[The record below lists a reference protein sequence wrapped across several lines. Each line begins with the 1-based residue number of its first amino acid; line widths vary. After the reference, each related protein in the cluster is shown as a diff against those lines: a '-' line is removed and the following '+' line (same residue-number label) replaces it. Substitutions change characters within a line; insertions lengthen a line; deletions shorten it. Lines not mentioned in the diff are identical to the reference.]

1 MLLRFAPTT
10 GVLAVMA
17 ALALAG
23 CADMGNIK
31 PQSHTL
37 PANSLKA
44 GAAIHAAQPAAW
56 PTEAWWEALGDA
68 QLNKLVESAIA
79 DSPTLKVAEARVRQA
94 EAVAGIYKAVT
105 LPRVDASASS
115 TRQQFPTHGSVP
127 PPLAGNWAWYNSA
140 TVTASHDLDLWG
152 RNRDLW
158 AAALDDTQ
166 VASAEAQASRLTL
179 ETAVVR
185 TYIQLWY
192 DYRLLDSVRDS
203 LKQRETILDIT
214 RRRHS
219 AGLASA
225 IDVTTVETTLPA
237 GRRQEEQIEESIAL
251 LRNQLAALI
260 GKGPG
265 DGDTISRP
273 ALTLNAAT
281 GLPSSLPAELV
292 GRRPDLT
299 AQRWRVESA
308 SYGIEASKAAFY
320 PNINIVA
327 FAGLQSFGFS
337 RFLQADAL
345 TRGISPAISLPIF
358 EGGRLRS
365 QLGAQTAAYDAA
377 VEQYNGTL
385 VHALLEV
392 ANTVTQMQSVEAQQ
406 KLAEE
411 ALATARRSHDLAYR
425 SFRAGITDSVTV
437 LSARLTQLGEEEQLA
452 KVEMERLD
460 NYASLMSALGGG
472 LKMSLP

>member
-1 MLLRFAPTT
+1 MKLRQLALTT
-10 GVLAVMA
+10 MALAV
-17 ALALAG
+17 LAG

-37 PANSLKA
+37 PADSLKTSA
-44 GAAIHAAQPAAW
+44 TMRAAKPAAW
-56 PTEAWWEALGDA
+56 PKDAWWEALGDA
-68 QLNKLVESAIA
+68 QLNRLVTAAIA
-79 DSPTLKVAEARVRQA
+79 DNPSLKVAQARVRQA
-94 EAVAGIYKAVT
+94 DAVAGIYKSAT
-105 LPRVDASASS
+105 LPRVDANAST
-115 TRQQFPTHGSVP
+115 TRQQFPTHASVP

-140 TVTASHDLDLWG
+140 TVTASYDLDVWG

-158 AAALDDTQ
+158 AAALDDSQ
-166 VASAEAQASRLTL
+166 VASAEEQQSRLSL

-192 DYRLLDSVRDS
+192 EYRLLDHVRDS
-203 LKQRETILDIT
+203 LKQREQILDIT
-214 RRRHS
+214 RRRHT

-237 GRRQEEQIEESIAL
+237 GRRQEEQIDDSINL

-265 DGDTISRP
+265 DGETITRP
-273 ALTLNAAT
+273 ALALTAET
-281 GLPSSLPAELV
+281 GLPPNLPAELV

-308 SYGIEASKAAFY
+308 GKGIEAAKAAFY

-337 RFLQADAL
+337 KFLQADAM

-358 EGGRLRS
+358 EGGRLRG
-365 QLGAQTAAYDAA
+365 QLGAQSAAYDAA
-377 VEQYNGTL
+377 VEQYNSTL
-385 VHALLEV
+385 INALLEV
-392 ANTVTQMQSVEAQQ
+392 ANTVTKMESVEAQE
-406 KLAEE
+406 KLAEQ
-411 ALATARRSHDLAYR
+411 ALTTARRSHDLAFR

-437 LSARLTQLGEEEQLA
+437 LNARLAQLAEEEQLA
-452 KVEMERLD
+452 RVEMERLE
-460 NYASLMSALGGG
+460 NYANLMSALGGG
-472 LKMSLP
+472 LKMPLP